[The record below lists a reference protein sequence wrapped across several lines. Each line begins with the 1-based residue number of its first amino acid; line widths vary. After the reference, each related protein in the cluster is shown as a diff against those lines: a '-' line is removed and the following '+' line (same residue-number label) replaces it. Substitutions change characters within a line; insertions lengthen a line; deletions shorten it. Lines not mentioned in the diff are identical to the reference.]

1 MEAIQPQRALSA
13 VQIRAV
19 NALVGT
25 AKAEFGKLL
34 DGAMN
39 TENPVVYAIGKA
51 PNMIQLKLKDLG
63 EQQIA
68 EIGKLKES
76 TEQLEAVLVKK
87 MIETMEQ
94 ALPKNKMD
102 GPMGDLAKDM
112 FRDTFSNEIAVK
124 NSMGISQQLFKQL
137 SKLYLSQHTTLASP
151 KAEATA
157 TPETKTN
164 ENP

>member
-1 MEAIQPQRALSA
+1 MQITQPQKALSA

-19 NALVGT
+19 NELVGT

-34 DGAMN
+34 DGAIDQA
-39 TENPVVYAIGKA
+39 NPVVYAIGKA
-51 PNMIQLKLKDLG
+51 PNMIQLKLGDLG
-63 EQQIA
+63 EKQLA

-76 TEQLEAVLVKK
+76 TEQLESVLIKK

-112 FRDTFSNEIAVK
+112 FRDTFSKEISVK

-137 SKLYLSQHTTLASP
+137 SKLYLSQQTALVSQ
-151 KAEATA
+151 KAETTA
-157 TPETKTN
+157 TPETKIN